1 MAEVKNLFLL
11 TQVHE
16 KQGVKLSQ
24 QDGEGVLK
32 FSAHANE
39 LMRKLAGRLEF
50 DSEPAAYT
58 KALHDLG
65 EGK

>member
-24 QDGEGVLK
+24 EDGEVVLK
-32 FSAHANE
+32 FSSRANE

-50 DSEPAAYT
+50 DSEPAAYAR
-58 KALHDLG
+58 ALRDLG